1 MCTTRLMSANAGRC
15 RLPTA
20 RASGP
25 LGLNGAP
32 GKRPKPVMSTVTMS
46 YPERMRDFLDRER
59 GRERALG
66 HRLLDRRQAR
76 PELGV
81 GLQPQVKA
89 VFQHRPHPFDL
100 LLAAARRK
108 FADCFKLLA
117 MRQRLVPKVRNPIA
131 G

>member
-1 MCTTRLMSANAGRC
+1 MWTMRFTSAKAGRC

-46 YPERMRDFLDRER
+46 HPERLRDFLDRER

-66 HRLLDRRQAR
+66 HCLLDRRQAR
-76 PELGV
+76 LEPGV
-81 GLQPQVKA
+81 GLQPQMNTI
-89 VFQHRPHPFDL
+89 FQHRPHPFDL
-100 LLAAARRK
+100 LLAAARREL
-108 FADCFKLLA
+108 ADGFKLL
-117 MRQRLVPKVRNPIA
+117 
-131 G
+131 